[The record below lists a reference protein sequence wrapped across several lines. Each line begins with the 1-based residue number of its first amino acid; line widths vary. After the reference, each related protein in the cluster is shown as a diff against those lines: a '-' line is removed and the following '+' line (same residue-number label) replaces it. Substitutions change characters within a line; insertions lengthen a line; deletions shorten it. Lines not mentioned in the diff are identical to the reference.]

1 MRAGHEGAAHPVV
14 TTATTQLPLFIVT
27 DHTRPAARAV
37 TTSTSEARE
46 RRLRLMAETF
56 RVWAVRECQPG
67 MLAMLDGLTDRQLV
81 AFVAHEILGL
91 SYQKITDLIGL
102 NQKRGQKQHVDAAV
116 TKMRAA
122 GWHTDAEGARRLTEA
137 HRRRNAAR
145 LRAVGGRGKPWTP
158 ERRALLRHIDAFF
171 QLDALMRDPGTY
183 SECVVRKALSA
194 DAAATLDVHQV
205 WDLRQVNRADV
216 ESLVG
221 RHNLTRRGE
230 GE

>member
-1 MRAGHEGAAHPVV
+1 MAAGHPGATRQAV
-14 TTATTQLPLFIVT
+14 TTPTSQLALFIVT
-27 DHTRPAARAV
+27 DRTRPAARAV
-37 TTSTSEARE
+37 TTTTSEARE

-56 RVWAVRECQPG
+56 RVWAVRECQPAI
-67 MLAMLDGLTDRQLV
+67 LAMLDGLTDRQLV

-122 GWHTDAEGARRLTEA
+122 GWHTDVEGARRLTEA

-158 ERRALLRHIDAFF
+158 ERRALLRQIDVFY

-205 WDLRQVNRADV
+205 WDLRQVNRADP
-216 ESLVG
+216 ESSVG
-221 RHNLTRRGE
+221 RSALRRRDE
-230 GE
+230 RE